1 MNSSPPFWSKGSN
14 RAVVYGI
21 GLLILFGSYVI
32 DGPDND
38 SADRN
43 RTKTKLSASVKKTP
57 LEEIRPAIDQEE
69 QTPVK
74 HISPSSVVI
83 DPSKNVSK
91 SKDTNIVTPKEALS
105 VPEFTADEICDEL
118 AGVDASSG
126 RYINIFI
133 AAVDSDQNIKTK
145 EFINYPISTE
155 GTLAKIFSA
164 VQKPEGLEQKWQAYK
179 LCNTNKCVTGNT
191 GVARGD
197 WLMVASMD
205 KQPITSG
212 EVYAIMYPTTKLP
225 IVDCVAR
232 AE

>member
-1 MNSSPPFWSKGSN
+1 MNSNSPFWSKGSN

-32 DGPDND
+32 EGPDSE

-43 RTKTKLSASVKKTP
+43 RIKTKLSASVKKST
-57 LEEIRPAIDQEE
+57 LEEIKPVEQEE
-69 QTPVK
+69 QLPV
-74 HISPSSVVI
+74 IPITSSSVII
-83 DPSKNVSK
+83 DASKKNLK
-91 SKDTNIVTPKEALS
+91 STVTNIVAQNEALS

-118 AGVDASSG
+118 AGVDALSG

-133 AAVDSDQNIKTK
+133 AALDSDQNIKTK
-145 EFINYPISTE
+145 EFVNYPISTE

-164 VQKPEGLEQKWQAYK
+164 VQKPEGLEQKWEAYK

-191 GVARGD
+191 SVARGD
-197 WLMVASMD
+197 WLMIPSMD